1 MLVDFLQIAGMWPA
15 EIDPAD
21 RSFRDDLPVRVLA
34 ACESLFSMLE
44 NDPDLWLEVPP
55 ALGDH
60 CGVIS
65 DEESKE
71 LLAVDRLEDLPGLE
85 DYPWQGRG
93 PLWYTSGVTI
103 NSTFT
108 GSMIFLREGWVGV
121 DPESP
126 EQFCFNSWEE
136 YLTHRWPDVNGEGE
150 AHESLMKLG
159 DLELDFDT
167 AGSPPWK
174 ALTLRLA
181 DILLRR
187 ILPVV
192 GRSLGSP
199 ELAHPPI
206 GHWTKQR
213 IRQAMSGSK

>member
-1 MLVDFLQIAGMWPA
+1 
-15 EIDPAD
+15 
-21 RSFRDDLPVRVLA
+21 
-34 ACESLFSMLE
+34 
-44 NDPDLWLEVPP
+44 
-55 ALGDH
+55 
-60 CGVIS
+60 
-65 DEESKE
+65 
-71 LLAVDRLEDLPGLE
+71 
-85 DYPWQGRG
+85 
-93 PLWYTSGVTI
+93 VTI

-108 GSMIFLREGWVGV
+108 GSMIFLRDGWVGV

-126 EQFCFNSWEE
+126 ELFCFNPWEE
-136 YLTHRWPDVNGEGE
+136 YLTHRWPDVNGDGE

-167 AGSPPWK
+167 AGCPPWK
-174 ALTLRLA
+174 ALNLRLA

-199 ELAHPPI
+199 EMAHPPI

-213 IRQAMSGSK
+213 IRQAMRGSK